1 MNDSKKRGV
10 IMDLCLLGFMTVV
23 LLTAI
28 FMAIGPLGF
37 FFNLICLMVTFILV
51 IITYFTSIV
60 TGLIFNL
67 LFFFAQLVYVFYV
80 SMYKDGFSLG
90 YVFWLIVPPVLCLLI
105 YGITLRLREQIAE
118 NIQLRRSNTRLTA
131 LDQETNLRTLNMFD
145 EDFSVLAM
153 GTQDHPTQL
162 NMMIIRIRYWDS
174 LKSRLTND
182 QTKELIHMITE
193 QVNTC
198 YNDQNFKYII
208 DHSVPTWGVLTFH
221 EMNELKVIRA
231 RLKEDLQKKVAT
243 SEILGSLK
251 IELIISIANYDKEE
265 NKTSTDLLAA
275 GIRELQYD
283 V

>member
-1 MNDSKKRGV
+1 MNNSKKRGV
-10 IMDLCLLGFMTVV
+10 IMDLCLLGFLTVV

-28 FMAIGPLGF
+28 FMALGPNEF

-51 IITYFTSIV
+51 IITYFANIV

-145 EDFSVLAM
+145 EDFAVLSM
-153 GTQDHPTQL
+153 GTQDHPTHL
-162 NMMIIRIRYWDS
+162 NMMVVRVRYWDS

-182 QTKELIHMITE
+182 QTKELIHIVTE

-198 YNDQNFKYII
+198 FNDQNFKYII

-221 EMNELKVIRA
+221 EMNELKVIRS
-231 RLKEDLQKKVAT
+231 RLKDDFQKKVTT
-243 SEILGSLK
+243 SETLGNLK
-251 IELIISIANYDKEE
+251 IELIIAIANYDREE